1 MAAYILIAHQGDTTT
16 LGPEGRCP
24 SFFLEYSP
32 AESGKPTA
40 DSHVTH
46 CLTVSLSHSLTIPQ
60 VMLFPIH
67 FRGIYTEYSY
77 FHDFKF
83 SKSMAGVIVEEADRK
98 AIFLYNGPIISF

>member
-1 MAAYILIAHQGDTTT
+1 MTV
-16 LGPEGRCP
+16 
-24 SFFLEYSP
+24 
-32 AESGKPTA
+32 SGGKRTAVSRQPTA
-40 DSHVTH
+40 GRVTH

-60 VMLFPIH
+60 IMLFPIH

-83 SKSMAGVIVEEADRK
+83 SKSTAGVIVEEAGRK